1 MNSPRSGD
9 AMSTLPC
16 RVLIAVDSSM
26 ASRQALTYA
35 RNILPF
41 GAEVRLV
48 SVAENPH
55 TLFPTG
61 RHVARALDLARE
73 ELLHDAAEALDR
85 ARELMSE
92 CDVRIEAE
100 VIDLSKRGGDVAGAL
115 LEAADSW
122 RADLMVV
129 GARQHQG
136 LQRWVEG
143 TVSEPLTRRLRCP
156 ILVVPENHSRT
167 GGHLPERILFAVD
180 GSPQSMSA
188 LRHGVRF
195 ATPDTHLRAV
205 YVIDRAVRFSD
216 FFPIDTLQDAF
227 VEEGNQAL
235 AAAEPVLADVST
247 QTTTALVRTGPT
259 SDDVAHA
266 IVREASGWDAQLIV
280 MGTHGRRGMA
290 RWILGS
296 VAGRV
301 AQITQ
306 TPLLLVQA
314 TGA

>member
-1 MNSPRSGD
+1 
-9 AMSTLPC
+9 
-16 RVLIAVDSSM
+16 
-26 ASRQALTYA
+26 
-35 RNILPF
+35 
-41 GAEVRLV
+41 
-48 SVAENPH
+48 
-55 TLFPTG
+55 
-61 RHVARALDLARE
+61 
-73 ELLHDAAEALDR
+73 
-85 ARELMSE
+85 
-92 CDVRIEAE
+92 
-100 VIDLSKRGGDVAGAL
+100 
-115 LEAADSW
+115 
-122 RADLMVV
+122 
-129 GARQHQG
+129 

-156 ILVVPENHSRT
+156 ILVVPENYGT
-167 GGHLPERILFAVD
+167 TVGHLPERILIAVD

-188 LRHGVRF
+188 LRNGIRF

-216 FFPIDTLQDAF
+216 FVPIAALEDAF
-227 VEEGNQAL
+227 VNEGNHAL
-235 AAAEPVLADVST
+235 AAADAVLAEVSAR
-247 QTTTALVRTGPT
+247 TTTALVSTGPT
-259 SDDVAHA
+259 SDDVAHT

-314 TGA
+314 TAA